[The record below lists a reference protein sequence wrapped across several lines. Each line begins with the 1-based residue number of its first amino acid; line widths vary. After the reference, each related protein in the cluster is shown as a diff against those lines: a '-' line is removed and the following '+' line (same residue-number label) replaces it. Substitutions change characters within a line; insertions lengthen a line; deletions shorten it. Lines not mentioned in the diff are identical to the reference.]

1 MNEHH
6 TPRARTM
13 VPAFLVGWAVIAFG
27 ATRAL
32 GDARDAHPFALL
44 VHVVAFD
51 LLHDVVVAPAL
62 FLGAWVIGKLLP
74 PVSRGPVR
82 AAAAASA
89 LFIAFSYPLVRR
101 WGQRPTNTS
110 TLPLEYG
117 RNLVIVLIVVWALA
131 GATIVWRTLA
141 ARREVAS

>member
-1 MNEHH
+1 
-6 TPRARTM
+6 M
-13 VPAFLVGWAVIAFG
+13 VPALLVGWAIIAFG

-51 LLHDVVVAPAL
+51 LLHDVVVAPTL

-82 AAAAASA
+82 EIGRASC
-89 LFIAFSYPLVRR
+89 
-101 WGQRPTNTS
+101 
-110 TLPLEYG
+110 
-117 RNLVIVLIVVWALA
+117 
-131 GATIVWRTLA
+131 
-141 ARREVAS
+141 RERV